1 MRVVVAED
9 AVLLRQGIVSL
20 LRDAGQDVVGQ
31 AGTAEELLSI
41 VEATRPDV
49 VITDIRMPP
58 LQSDEGLQAAA
69 EIRSRFGDTIGI
81 LILSQYAEPA
91 LAMRALEIGRSG
103 IGYLL
108 KEHVRDVAELLD
120 AVERVGHGGFVVDP
134 DVVARLVARSRTD
147 LSVSSLSEREREV
160 LETMA
165 EGRSNA
171 AIADRLNLALK
182 TVEAYVAS
190 IFSKLGLEPAPSD
203 HRRVLAVL
211 AYLRE
216 A

>member
-1 MRVVVAED
+1 MRLVVAED

-20 LRDAGQDVVGQ
+20 LRDAGQDVVGE

-49 VITDIRMPP
+49 AITDIRMPP
-58 LQSDEGLQAAA
+58 RQSDEGLQAAA
-69 EIRSRFGDTIGI
+69 AIRARFGDAIGI

-91 LAMRALEIGRSG
+91 FAIRALEIGRSG

-134 DVVARLVARSRTD
+134 DVVAKLVARSRTD
-147 LSVSSLSEREREV
+147 LGVTSLSEREREV
-160 LETMA
+160 LGAMA

-171 AIADRLNLALK
+171 AIAAALVV
-182 TVEAYVAS
+182 TERAVEKHVTS
-190 IFSKLGLEPAPSD
+190 IFSKLGLEVAPSD